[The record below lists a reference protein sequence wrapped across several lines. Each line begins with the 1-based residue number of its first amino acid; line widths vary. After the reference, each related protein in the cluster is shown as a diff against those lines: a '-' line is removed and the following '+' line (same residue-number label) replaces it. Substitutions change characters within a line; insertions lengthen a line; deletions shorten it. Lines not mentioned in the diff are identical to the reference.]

1 MSGNSGRRRKK
12 AEQAKWRLWKWGL
25 LGIAILCAAAGGIY
39 LARDTGKNKN
49 GGYASKEE
57 IAQVAN
63 ELNRKFKYL
72 SISTTDPRS
81 TVALVNKNGKSEGD
95 APVAQYVISI
105 QDKYVGEV
113 SVFDEKQYVMN
124 ILGDPQRVKDASSI
138 CGSIDKV
145 LEANDEILKVLQDAQ
160 IRSQISLTL
169 WGIIDVGVEFS
180 PPKVVQ
186 VEIAAALRKI
196 FGLRAKKVEV
206 LIKGYADG
214 QLGPWKEKLR
224 AHPYRYDSVTVYPP
238 FEPERL
244 NWFEFIRQETTLHI
258 EENYTNEEL
267 PDLRS
272 RFVKEEF
279 ADRFLKHC
287 GSSAETEVHILK
299 GQADKTTGPKAIH
312 PEDRKTQIFINIY

>member
-1 MSGNSGRRRKK
+1 LRDKK
-12 AEQAKWRLWKWGL
+12 AQQQAKWQLWKWGL
-25 LGIAILCAAAGGIY
+25 LGVAILCVAAGGIY
-39 LARDTGKNKN
+39 IASDTGKNKN
-49 GGYASKEE
+49 SGYASKEE
-57 IAQVAN
+57 IEQVAN
-63 ELNRKFKYL
+63 ELNKKFKYL
-72 SISTTDPRS
+72 SISTPDPRS

-113 SVFDEKQYVMN
+113 SVFDEKQYVMKN
-124 ILGDPQRVKDASSI
+124 VLGDPQKVKDASNI
-138 CGSIDKV
+138 CGSIHKV

-169 WGIIDVGVEFS
+169 WGIVDVGVEFT

-186 VEIAAALRKI
+186 VEIAAALRRT

-244 NWFEFIRQETTLHI
+244 NWFEFIRQETTLPI
-258 EENYTNEEL
+258 QENYTNEEL
-267 PDLRS
+267 PDLRA
-272 RFVKEEF
+272 RFVKEDF
-279 ADRFLKHC
+279 VDRLLKHC
-287 GSSAETEVHILK
+287 GSSSETEVHILK
-299 GQADKTTGPKAIH
+299 GQADKTTGPEAIR
-312 PEDRKTQIFINIY
+312 PEDRKVQIFINIY